1 MLERLC
7 SAANAETRNFLLPIV
22 GCAVLRHRPLFS
34 DLQPDDG
41 ENLTGEVRSE
51 WIDDQLVQCR
61 PYQWEL
67 ESIPD
72 ATLNAMQS
80 AWPEGFHWVVFD
92 GGQRDESHA
101 RELIEPYLEWAEKLT
116 LPLPTDFGVT
126 QEEMEAHL
134 IVEFVIM
141 IRKWREA
148 VLKRF
153 EQSIST

>member
-7 SAANAETRNFLLPIV
+7 SAANAETRDLLLPIV
-22 GCAVLRHRPLFS
+22 GCAVLRHCPLFS
-34 DLQPDDG
+34 DLLPGDG
-41 ENLTGEVRSE
+41 ENLTGEGRSE
-51 WIDDQLVQCR
+51 WIDDQLAHCR

-67 ESIPD
+67 ESIQD
-72 ATLNAMQS
+72 ATFSAMQS
-80 AWPEGFHWVVFD
+80 AWPEGFQWVVFD
-92 GGQRDESHA
+92 GGERDESHA

-116 LPLPTDFGVT
+116 LLLPTDFSVT

-134 IVEFVIM
+134 IMEFVTM
-141 IRKWREA
+141 IRTWREA